1 MYVCL
6 HDGIRVCKCGCCV
19 SDKPKHT
26 LIAAGQ
32 HMSVAFY
39 QDTVWTTRASDDDDD
54 ETVEARAY
62 VYKNKWKLAKK
73 LPLDFSSAN
82 DAWVTLSAA
91 DEKLTFVSTQ
101 SADVIVHGL
110 AGERLKSVWSR
121 FNTPLTHARIC
132 DDDYRGNILVMTDV
146 NRCLVMV
153 DSLGQLLRADV
164 HSTVGSVQTT
174 LFFSDYAYV
183 VSGGG
188 DKRQLR
194 KFHTH

>member
-1 MYVCL
+1 MTKSGYSFLRRLV
-6 HDGIRVCKCGCCV
+6 VV

-62 VYKNKWKLAKK
+62 VYKNKWKLTEK
-73 LPLDFSSAN
+73 LQLDFSSAN

-91 DEKLTFVSTQ
+91 DETLKFVSTQ

-164 HSTVGSVQTT
+164 HSTVGSVQTA

-183 VSGGG
+183 VSGG